1 MTVAELAMVAETPLK
16 VMSGYNGKVLCC
28 RAFKKEK
35 HEEIGKREVLSVWS
49 EITVANSVYH
59 SFASSTLCVYVCGG
73 QEHEEH
79 IRKLVAKRD
88 G

>member
-1 MTVAELAMVAETPLK
+1 MTVLELSKVTQGPMK
-16 VMSGYNGKVLCC
+16 VMSGYNGKVLC

-49 EITVANSVYH
+49 EITVTNSGYH
-59 SFASSTLCVYVCGG
+59 SFASTILCVYVSGG
-73 QEHEEH
+73 KEHEEH
-79 IRKLVAKRD
+79 IRKLVMKSD

>member
-1 MTVAELAMVAETPLK
+1 MMVAELALVAQTPLK
-16 VMSGYNGKVLCC
+16 VMSGYNGKVLC

-49 EITVANSVYH
+49 EIAVTNSGFH

-73 QEHEEH
+73 KEHEEH